1 MQLLQLGLSGVY
13 VTRRYQQKGLSLK
26 RESVEPPQPRFYYR
40 GPYCGILHMNT

>member
-26 RESVEPPQPRFYYR
+26 RESVGTVTPSTLRRQSWNK
-40 GPYCGILHMNT
+40 GD